1 MADLIF
7 ILKKSGLHFPSRG
20 VGGSGDALVQS
31 GGVCFP
37 SPAMKSARRKDIL
50 LVEDLKRQSIL
61 LKKQT
66 ACIGDSV
73 ANNDNKEVSDLVNFM
88 EEQQSIVPEA
98 HTQSHIVKFVQEVNK
113 KDAESATPLDE
124 EHQVIPEAQT
134 QSEIA
139 KSVQT
144 ESHNVKSIEA
154 VDKQVP
160 EPFTPMDD
168 QHLVVHE
175 AQYYIELMKSVK
187 ALIDELQKEQ

>member
-1 MADLIF
+1 
-7 ILKKSGLHFPSRG
+7 
-20 VGGSGDALVQS
+20 
-31 GGVCFP
+31 
-37 SPAMKSARRKDIL
+37 
-50 LVEDLKRQSIL
+50 
-61 LKKQT
+61 
-66 ACIGDSV
+66 
-73 ANNDNKEVSDLVNFM
+73 M
-88 EEQQSIVPEA
+88 EEQQSFVPEA

-175 AQYYIELMKSVK
+175 AQYYIELMNSENAKVKQLMLEGLVWDKLFLREFVNLKSD
-187 ALIDELQKEQ
+187 LFDEKICHTDSKDVEGNVFTTDRPSYGNYVDEFRVIWKTK